1 MNVSPHAILLSTLIT
16 ISTATFAA
24 TDTKTIQVQVTQ
36 GTFAELTGSAV
47 DGNINT
53 VSMNDIESNAV
64 VSLGTLGVKSNGDS
78 CNIKFSTLNNF
89 ALLHNASG
97 SLLKRYQLAYLGH
110 QIADNT
116 AATIALDSCLTSNSI
131 LTFVA
136 RDGFS
141 SAVEDGW
148 YQDRVTITLTAE

>member
-1 MNVSPHAILLSTLIT
+1 MNASPQAFLFTSLLLLST
-16 ISTATFAA
+16 AAFAA
-24 TDTKTIQVQVTQ
+24 SDVKTINVQVTQ

-53 VSMNDIESNAV
+53 VSMNNIESNAV

-78 CNIKFSTLNNF
+78 CYIKFSTMNDF

-97 SLLKRYQLAYLGH
+97 SLLKRYQLGFLGH
-110 QIADNT
+110 QVSTNT
-116 AATIALDSCLTSNSI
+116 DKTITLDSCLIANSA
-131 LTFVA
+131 LTFAA
-136 RDGFS
+136 RDGLP
-141 SAVEDGW
+141 AIIEDGW